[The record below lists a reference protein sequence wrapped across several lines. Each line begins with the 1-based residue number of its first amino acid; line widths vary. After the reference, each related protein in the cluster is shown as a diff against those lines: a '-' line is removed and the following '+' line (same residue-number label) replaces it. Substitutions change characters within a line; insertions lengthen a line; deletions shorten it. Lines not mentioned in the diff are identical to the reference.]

1 MIRSQF
7 TLASRA
13 LAVGA
18 VCSLALSG
26 LAAAAAVD
34 PAPVTFH
41 RDVAPLLQQECQVCH
56 RPNGANLGGMVAPM
70 ALTTYE
76 ETRPWARSIARQVAT
91 RAMPPWDAAP
101 AHNGVFA
108 NERTLNQEE
117 IDIIVRWAESGAPA
131 GDPADAPTP
140 IEWPSADGWLIG
152 EPDLVLQFDEPF
164 WVEDDVDDLYI
175 YRKTTVTEDM
185 VPKDRYVKAIE
196 FRPDSSAVH
205 HIIVPGLGGIAP
217 GNDPVV
223 HADGMAD
230 VLKAG
235 RDLTWQMHYHKEP
248 GEGTGS
254 WDQSSVALKF
264 YDSEDEVKY
273 EVFNADMGKYDFAVP
288 PGASDYTIQTEWTF
302 PTDSEIVS
310 YLPHMHLRGKAAK
323 YEAYYPDDSHEVLLD
338 VPNYDFNWQ
347 TTYLY
352 EERKK
357 VPAGTRVVL
366 TTVFD
371 NSADNPANPNPNE
384 TVRWGEPTTDEMSF
398 GFMAYINEEND
409 GYIAFSNADGG
420 IDVTAIVAFTDKSR
434 DGKMQ
439 LEEAP
444 EMVKAYF
451 AMMDANKDNAI
462 DMEEAAAA
470 NEFLAQMA
478 KQGEA
483 AGATEVIE
491 QEVWDAVHGDTGGQ

>member
-7 TLASRA
+7 SLVSRA
-13 LAVGA
+13 FALGA

-41 RDVAPLLQQECQVCH
+41 RDVAPLLQQECQICH

-91 RAMPPWDAAP
+91 RAMPPWDASADQ
-101 AHNGVFA
+101 HGVFA
-108 NERTLNQEE
+108 NERTLTQEE
-117 IDIIVRWAESGAPA
+117 IDLIVRWAESGAPA
-131 GDPADAPTP
+131 GDPADAPAP

-164 WVEDDVDDLYI
+164 WVEDGVDDLYI
-175 YRKTTVTEDM
+175 YRKTTVTEEM
-185 VPKDRYVKAIE
+185 IPEDRFVKAIE
-196 FRPDSSAVH
+196 FRPGSPAVH

-217 GNDPVV
+217 GNDPVI

-230 VLKAG
+230 VLTAG

-273 EVFNADMGKYDFAVP
+273 QVFNAGMGKFDFAVP

-323 YEAYYPDDSHEVLLD
+323 YEAYYPDGSHEVLLD

-352 EERKK
+352 EERKQ

-398 GFMAYINEEND
+398 GFMAYINEENK
-409 GYIAFSNADGG
+409 GRGAFQGEDEG
-420 IDVTAIVAFTDKSR
+420 IDVTAIVAFSDESR
-434 DGKMQ
+434 DGLMQ

-444 EMVKAYF
+444 DMVKPYF
-451 AMMDANKDNAI
+451 EMMDQNKDGAV
-462 DMEEAAAA
+462 DMEEAKAANAVIKQMAEGRAEAAA
-470 NEFLAQMA
+470 SA
-478 KQGEA
+478 GA
-483 AGATEVIE
+483 AG
-491 QEVWDAVHGDTGGQ
+491 GQ

>member
-1 MIRSQF
+1 MTRPKISLVTR
-7 TLASRA
+7 TLALGVA
-13 LAVGA
+13 
-18 VCSLALSG
+18 CSLALVG
-26 LAAAAAVD
+26 VAGAAALD
-34 PAPVTFH
+34 PETVTFY
-41 RDVAPLLQQECQVCH
+41 RDVAPVLQQECQVCH

-76 ETRPWARSIARQVAT
+76 EARPWARSMARQVAS
-91 RAMPPWDAAP
+91 RAMPPWDASP
-101 AHNGVFA
+101 AHNGVFK
-108 NERTLNQEE
+108 NERTLNDEQ
-117 IDIIVRWAESGAPA
+117 IDVLVRWVEAGAPA
-131 GDPADAPTP
+131 GNPADAPEP

-152 EPDLVLQFDEPF
+152 EPDLVLEFDEPYF
-164 WVEDDVDDLYI
+164 VEDDVDDLYI
-175 YRKTTVTEDM
+175 YFQTTVTEEM
-185 VPKDRYVKAIE
+185 IPEDRFVKAIE
-196 FRPDSSAVH
+196 FRPGSPAVH
-205 HIIVPGLGGIAP
+205 HIIVPSLGGIAP
-217 GNDPVV
+217 GNDPVI
-223 HADGMAD
+223 HSDGMAD

-235 RDLTWQMHYHKEP
+235 RNLTWQMHYHKEP
-248 GEGTGS
+248 GPGTGS

-264 YDSEDEVKY
+264 YDSEDDVKY
-273 EVFNADMGKYDFAVP
+273 EVFNAGMGKFDFAVP
-288 PGASDYTIQTEWTF
+288 PGDSDYTIQTEWTF

-323 YEAYYPDDSHEVLLD
+323 YEAYYPDGSQEVLLD

-371 NSADNPANPNPNE
+371 NSEDNPANPNPNE

-398 GFMAYINEEND
+398 GFMAYINEENE
-409 GYIAFSNADGG
+409 GRGAFQGEDEG
-420 IDVTAIVAFTDKSR
+420 IDVTAIVAFSDKSR

-451 AMMDANKDNAI
+451 EMMDANKDNAV
-462 DMEEAAAA
+462 DMDEARAANGVLKQMAEAAAA
-470 NEFLAQMA
+470 
-478 KQGEA
+478 GA
-483 AGATEVIE
+483 AGGE
-491 QEVWDAVHGDTGGQ
+491 

>member
-7 TLASRA
+7 SLVSRA
-13 LAVGA
+13 FALGA

-41 RDVAPLLQQECQVCH
+41 RDVAPLLQQECQICH

-76 ETRPWARSIARQVAT
+76 EARPWARSIARQVAT

-108 NERTLNQEE
+108 NERTLTQEE

-131 GDPADAPTP
+131 GDPADAPAP

-217 GNDPVV
+217 GNDPVI

-273 EVFNADMGKYDFAVP
+273 EVFNAGMGKFDFAVP
-288 PGASDYTIQTEWTF
+288 PGDSDYTIQTEWTF
-302 PTDSEIVS
+302 ATDSEIVS

-323 YEAYYPDDSHEVLLD
+323 YEAYYPDGSHEVLLD

-398 GFMAYINEEND
+398 GFMAYINEENQ
-409 GYIAFSNADGG
+409 GRGAFEGEHEG
-420 IDVTAIVAFTDKSR
+420 IDVTAIVAFSDESR
-434 DGKMQ
+434 DGLMQ

-444 EMVKAYF
+444 DMVKPYF
-451 AMMDANKDNAI
+451 EMMDQNKDGAV
-462 DMEEAAAA
+462 DMEEARAANGVLEQMAEGRAEAAA
-470 NEFLAQMA
+470 S
-478 KQGEA
+478 
-483 AGATEVIE
+483 AGA
-491 QEVWDAVHGDTGGQ
+491 GGGQ